1 MLMLLSQNNGKMSS
15 LDQPDTTRYPRVSID
30 ENEEEQPFNGTG
42 AITETNSAIIAIPQ
56 KMLNKLQNTHF
67 YKKHLEK
74 NTGLILYFTSQL
86 FSATMMLLTKIMMTP
101 IPPPTASPD
110 EGSRA
115 ATATATATA
124 TDHLKPLHPFQI
136 MFIRMFI
143 TYICCII
150 YFTKFNPQPDFP
162 FGPPGYRLLMISR
175 GLGGYIGT
183 IGQYCS
189 LMYIN
194 LSDTITI
201 GFLNPTVTSLFAWGF
216 LGQLLSCVE
225 LSFGGVAFLGVVLI
239 AQPEFLFG
247 SGSDD
252 GSGAVAGGNRLLGC
266 LFAFGGTFGTGIA
279 MCSIKKIGFHAHPL
293 ITVSF
298 YALIS
303 CISSLVCGILFLDDF
318 FRLPPSFR
326 DWILLL
332 LIGVVGF
339 LMQYLMTS
347 GVQREKKTSRAVAMS
362 YSCLIWGSIFDWFVF
377 GTYPHGLQLVGE
389 CVVVVAVLCILY
401 FKPEQSG
408 DEQHPGLL
416 TRDELFKFDEEEEED
431 FTMTLDLDEVSESLS
446 P

>member
-1 MLMLLSQNNGKMSS
+1 MSS
-15 LDQPDTTRYPRVSID
+15 LNQPDTTRYPTGSID
-30 ENEEEQPFNGTG
+30 DNEDQQLLNGAG
-42 AITETNSAIIAIPQ
+42 AISESNSAITALPA
-56 KMLNKLQNTHF
+56 KFLNKLQNTDF

-74 NTGLILYFTSQL
+74 NTGLILYFTSQF

-101 IPPPTASPD
+101 IPSPD
-110 EGSRA
+110 DES
-115 ATATATATA
+115 ATGTA
-124 TDHLKPLHPFQI
+124 TDAQKPLHPFQI
-136 MFIRMFI
+136 MFIRMLI
-143 TYICCII
+143 TYTCCII
-150 YFTKFNPQPDFP
+150 YFKKFNPHPDFP

-175 GLGGYIGT
+175 GIGGYIGT

-201 GFLNPTVTSLFAWGF
+201 GFLNPTVTSLFAWAF

-239 AQPEFLFG
+239 AQPEFIFG
-247 SGSDD
+247 SVSDS
-252 GSGAVAGGNRLLGC
+252 GSGAVVAGGSRLLGC

-303 CISSLVCGILFLDDF
+303 CISSFVCGVLFLDDF
-318 FRLPPSFR
+318 FRLPPCLR

-332 LIGVVGF
+332 SIGVVGF

-401 FKPEQSG
+401 FKPAQSG

-416 TRDELFKFDEEEEED
+416 TRDEQFKDEEEEED
-431 FTMTLDLDEVSESLS
+431 FTMTLDLDHVSEPSS